1 LTTASGRANLSI
13 LLLIKTTLLRRLVL
27 AVLLFLVWTPVA
39 RAWSWPVQGPV
50 VQPFSYDE
58 SHPYA
63 SGQHRGIDIGA
74 DTTGESVV
82 APADGTVSFAGTVPT
97 SGESVTIETAD
108 GYSVT
113 LTHLGSIVVAKGA
126 TVAEG
131 DKVGTIGPSGTPEI
145 DGPYVHLGIRITTDP
160 NGYID
165 PLSLLPAVGEP
176 TGSDSGSSTTQ
187 PATPQPS
194 AGSSSSTPPA
204 SQSPPAPPATAT
216 TPTTASSGSV
226 VRTTRTQVSQH
237 EHGRAQ
243 TSRSGART
251 QRSSERSTVSQ
262 PVEIGVRLPHHRRK
276 PHHRVSEPVPTA
288 RRPVVEEAA
297 PAEPTGLDAGHT
309 LRRRGGVVQP
319 EQRQPHASA
328 DLLAL
333 VLNGAAAVVALAA
346 ALAATRRRSRPNPI
360 AGAQVL
366 QLPTPS
372 LERRRAA

>member
-1 LTTASGRANLSI
+1 MF
-13 LLLIKTTLLRRLVL
+13 
-27 AVLLFLVWTPVA
+27 LFLVWTPVA

-50 VQPFSYDE
+50 VQPFVYDE
-58 SHPYA
+58 SNPYA

-74 DTTGESVV
+74 DATGETVV

-97 SGESVTIETAD
+97 SGESITIETAD

-131 DKVGTIGPSGTPEI
+131 DKVGTVGPSGTPET
-145 DGPYVHLGIRITTDP
+145 DGPYVHLGIRSTADP
-160 NGYID
+160 NGYVD
-165 PLSLLPAVGEP
+165 PLSLLPAVGE
-176 TGSDSGSSTTQ
+176 TAGSDSGSSTTQ

-194 AGSSSSTPPA
+194 ASGGSASSTPPA

-226 VRTTRTQVSQH
+226 VRTTRAHVSQH
-237 EHGRAQ
+237 ERRNSQ
-243 TSRSGART
+243 TSRSEART
-251 QRSSERSTVSQ
+251 QRSSQRSTVSQ
-262 PVEIGVRLPHHRRK
+262 PVQSRVRMLHHPRMPHR
-276 PHHRVSEPVPTA
+276 RVSEPVPAA
-288 RRPVVEEAA
+288 RPRPVVEDAA
-297 PAEPTGLDAGHT
+297 PGEPTGLDAGHT
-309 LRRRGGVVQP
+309 LRPRRRVVQP
-319 EQRQPHASA
+319 ELRQPQASA

-333 VLNGAAAVVALAA
+333 VLNGAAALVALAA
-346 ALAATRRRSRPNPI
+346 AFAAARRRSRTNPI

-366 QLPTPS
+366 HLPTPS